1 LTGRWYIGYDMPLTP
16 ALQGLRLAS

>member
-1 LTGRWYIGYDMPLTP
+1 VPLTP

>member
-1 LTGRWYIGYDMPLTP
+1 MTGRWYIGYDMPLTP

>member
-1 LTGRWYIGYDMPLTP
+1 VSLTP

>member
-1 LTGRWYIGYDMPLTP
+1 MPLTP